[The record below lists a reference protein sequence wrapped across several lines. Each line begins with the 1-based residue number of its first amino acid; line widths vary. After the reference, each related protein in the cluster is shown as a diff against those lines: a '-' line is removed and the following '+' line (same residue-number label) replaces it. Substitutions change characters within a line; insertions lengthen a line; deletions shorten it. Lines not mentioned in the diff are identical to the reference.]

1 MHRGGRAR
9 LNTSN
14 RTVTPANHTEYIE
27 MNSPITKLITVS
39 IATAMQSWG
48 FPKLEE
54 FNTFDN
60 IHAGDIFSNFG
71 EQIKLSPLH
80 LLFQLGSRH
89 YFDTRTD
96 LPCFR
101 LQNSSR
107 FVGSP
112 QFD

>member
-1 MHRGGRAR
+1 
-9 LNTSN
+9 
-14 RTVTPANHTEYIE
+14 

-80 LLFQLGSRH
+80 LLFQLGSRY